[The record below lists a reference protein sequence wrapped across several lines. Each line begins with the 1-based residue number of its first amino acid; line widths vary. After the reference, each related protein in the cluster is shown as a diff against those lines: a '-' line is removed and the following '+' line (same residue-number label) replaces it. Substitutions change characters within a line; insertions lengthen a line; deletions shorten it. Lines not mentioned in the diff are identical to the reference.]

1 MYLREVMA
9 LVDKVAALR
18 MKAQVVPVVSQ
29 AMNNA
34 EALEQEVCV
43 LEPDVATVISR
54 GDSLT
59 LATHAW
65 DVEKASTVA
74 TAVRELRASWQQLK
88 QQTEVRSC

>member
-1 MYLREVMA
+1 
-9 LVDKVAALR
+9 

-29 AMNNA
+29 AVHNA
-34 EALEQEVCV
+34 QSLEHEVGG

-65 DVEKASTVA
+65 DVAKAQTIEA
-74 TAVRELRASWQQLK
+74 AVKELRTSWAHLK
-88 QQTEVRSC
+88 AQTEVRVFERGLL